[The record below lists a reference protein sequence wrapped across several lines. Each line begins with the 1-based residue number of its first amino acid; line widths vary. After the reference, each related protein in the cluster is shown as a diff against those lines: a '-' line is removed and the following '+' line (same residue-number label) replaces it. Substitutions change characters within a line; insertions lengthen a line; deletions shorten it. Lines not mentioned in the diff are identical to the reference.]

1 VELKKARE
9 ERASMRLVLT
19 IIILA
24 VLADPAIAA
33 PSPPLSGTQLI
44 KLCSTDILTCEKL
57 IALIVK
63 TGIDAGEL
71 PACTGA
77 LNLDELTGR
86 LLDWWKLHPEKAEN
100 DLVRSVAYAL
110 RALKLC

>member
-1 VELKKARE
+1 MNLVARFTHTSQIE
-9 ERASMRLVLT
+9 ERASTRLVLT

-24 VLADPAIAA
+24 VLAEPASAA

-63 TGIDAGEL
+63 TGIDAGQL
-71 PACTGA
+71 PASRLQHRVPLFCAA
-77 LNLDELTGR
+77 LSPGR
-86 LLDWWKLHPEKAEN
+86 LKALDDGISMNLIQLSAWL
-100 DLVRSVAYAL
+100 
-110 RALKLC
+110 